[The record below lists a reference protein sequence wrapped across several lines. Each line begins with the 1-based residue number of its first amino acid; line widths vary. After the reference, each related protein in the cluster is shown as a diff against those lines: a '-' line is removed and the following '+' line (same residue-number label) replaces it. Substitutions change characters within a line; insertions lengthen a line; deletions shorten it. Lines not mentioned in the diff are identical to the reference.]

1 MSVIV
6 AVSWGELLDKISI
19 LEIKRDRL
27 TDPEQLANVAHEHAA
42 QCAARDKAIPEGI
55 DVSDSFAALRVVN
68 ETLWQIEDDIRDC
81 ERAKDF
87 GPRFVELAR
96 SVYINNDERAA
107 IKRRINQALGSEIVE
122 EKSYADYGS

>member
-27 TDPEQLANVAHEHAA
+27 TDPAQLANVAHEHTA
-42 QCAARDKAIPEGI
+42 QCAARDKAMPEGI
-55 DVSDSFAALRVVN
+55 DLSDRFAALRVVN
-68 ETLWQIEDDIRDC
+68 ETLWQIEDDIRNC
-81 ERAKDF
+81 ERDKDF

-107 IKRRINQALGSEIVE
+107 IKRQINDALGSEIVE

>member
-27 TDPEQLANVAHEHAA
+27 SDPAQLANVEHEHATL
-42 QCAARDKAIPEGI
+42 CVARDKALPDGAEIA
-55 DVSDSFAALRVVN
+55 DSFAALRTVN

-81 ERAKDF
+81 ERTKDF
-87 GPRFVELAR
+87 GDRFVELAR

-107 IKRRINQALGSEIVE
+107 IKRRINEALGSDLVE
-122 EKSYADYGS
+122 EKSYADYN